1 MNYSKLFLTTATL
14 AVAHVLAVPALAQDD
29 DAAAA
34 ADDDF
39 EQAQDDAAVNW
50 EMDDGA
56 ITEFNQTVPV
66 ADEEPELQNPPQDD
80 AIDVNDRDVL
90 IAEFER
96 FKALQDAGNYDEA
109 LNAAKRVVELS
120 ITQTGPDS
128 NDTARALSNLGLVQH
143 RVGEYEAAEQ
153 NFTAAIEIIKDNEDK
168 LSSML
173 INPLKGL
180 GAAQLAN
187 GRPDLAAETYTQAV
201 HISHVNSGPH
211 NLDQVEVLEALA
223 ETNLRIGEISA
234 AKNNQDMIYALTLRH
249 YSGNSMDLIEP
260 LMRRA
265 SWQRR
270 TGFILDERATYR
282 RIIRIIE
289 STYGKDDLQLI
300 EPLMRLGESYF
311 YVDTS
316 ETNAYQSTSVTSGE
330 LHFKRAER
338 IAEENPEATWK
349 ILMDAKLALGDH
361 YNFRGDQG
369 RARKV
374 YAEVWDLL
382 STDEERL
389 AMRQQVLEQLVA
401 LNESAV
407 TRYFGTATRKD
418 RASSSSA
425 IREGRIV
432 VTFDVSSRGRVDN
445 LRIIEDEPGAFDDL
459 RRTVVRELRTRIYRP
474 RHVDGQPVDA
484 PEQVFRHTYYYLQEE
499 LDKVREATEGE
510 ST

>member
-1 MNYSKLFLTTATL
+1 MNLSKLFLMTAML
-14 AVAHVLAVPALAQDD
+14 AVAHSLAVPALAQTDD
-29 DAAAA
+29 EADAD
-34 ADDDF
+34 ADVPA
-39 EQAQDDAAVNW
+39 QAD
-50 EMDDGA
+50 DDGA
-56 ITEFNQTVPV
+56 ITAFDQTVPV
-66 ADEEPELQNPPQDD
+66 ADEDPALQNPPQEEAVDLD
-80 AIDVNDRDVL
+80 DRDLL
-90 IAEFER
+90 ISEFQR
-96 FKALQDAGNYDEA
+96 FKALQEAGSYDEA
-109 LNAAKRVVELS
+109 LNVAKRVVEMS
-120 ITQTGPDS
+120 IVQTGPQS
-128 NDTARALSNLGLVQH
+128 NDTARSLSNLGLVQH
-143 RVGEYEAAEQ
+143 LVGNYEAAQQ
-153 NFTAAIEIIKDNEDK
+153 NFQAAIDIIKDNEDK

-187 GRPDLAAETYTQAV
+187 GRPDLATETYSQAV

-211 NLDQVEVLEALA
+211 NLEQVEILEALA
-223 ETNLRIGEISA
+223 ETNLRIGELSA

-249 YSGNSMDLIEP
+249 YSGESMDLIDP

-289 STYGKDDLQLI
+289 TKYGKDDLRLI

-316 ETNAYQSTSVTSGE
+316 ESNSFQSTSVTSGE

-338 IAEENPEATWK
+338 LAEEHPDATWRM
-349 ILMDAKLALGDH
+349 LVETKLALGDH
-361 YNFRGDQG
+361 YNFRGNPG

-382 STDEERL
+382 SEDAERL
-389 AMRQQVLEQLVA
+389 ETRQQVLEQLVA
-401 LNESAV
+401 LNEDAV
-407 TRYFGTATRKD
+407 THYVGSATRAD
-418 RASSSSA
+418 RASANSE

-432 VTFDVSSRGRVDN
+432 VTYDVSSRGRVGN
-445 LRIIEDEPGAFDDL
+445 LRIIEEEPGQFDDM
-459 RRTVVRELRTRIYRP
+459 RRTVVRELRTRIFRP
-474 RHVDGQPVDA
+474 RHVDGHPVDT
-484 PEQVFRHTYYYLQEE
+484 PNQVFRHTYYYLQDE
-499 LDKVREATEGE
+499 LDQMLDTTEDE